1 MLHCQQQQR
10 PAADKLLAKHS
21 LEVPEATRDNLAFA
35 IALYFERPQTDQRE
49 PGSRSVLPA
58 LRTART
64 HARALIGYSTRPP
77 SRGASVRLRCTKLA
91 AAIRTGEELLGMGL
105 AIVGIDPDK
114 LLQGLDA
121 CQYDVCILQRLID
134 HVDRE
139 ELAGGARGRPWA
151 QDTTIIRAGCI
162 TWLRAGKRIG
172 YTWDDEVER
181 LSGDLPAFLRDLT
194 SICRGRP
201 VSDNAIRTG
210 IGQWQK
216 WVAKTRY
223 FPA

>member
-91 AAIRTGEELLGMGL
+91 AAIRTREELLGMGL
-105 AIVGIDPDK
+105 AIVGIDPDT

-121 CQYDVCILQRLID
+121 SQYDVCVLQRLIE

-194 SICRGRP
+194 AICRGRP
-201 VSDNAIRTG
+201 MSDNAIRAG
-210 IGQWQK
+210 IAQWQRLA
-216 WVAKTRY
+216 AKNQY
-223 FPA
+223 LSA